1 MSAFEPLQPI
11 WQPEE
16 ISDRLSNRL
25 KDFQTTRLLSLTPH
39 RTVYACEWVGQSVVL
54 KLSGLPGINE
64 AEDLAWQWL
73 GQYLPV
79 PKVVATGLADQISWL
94 LQARLEG
101 KVLSEL
107 PESEQ
112 LFYWPVLCQLL
123 NQLIAAPL
131 PRWPLPQTVHEP
143 WRDFLLRPQR
153 LIWAQ
158 DDELRFCYQEPE
170 LLNEL
175 FTRLDHGLEG
185 LEQSGGFSLAS
196 PQWLLHGDF
205 KPGNLI
211 VLEGEVQG
219 LIDWHECRSGDFIF
233 DLAKLLTYYAP
244 EQIPELFKVYCQ
256 NLPTALAEA
265 KDLTLRL
272 KTCLVSLSL
281 HKLLRYGEYPAEKA
295 HHYRERLAWVRQ
307 VLPILDGL

>member
-1 MSAFEPLQPI
+1 MSAFEPLKPI

-16 ISDRLSNRL
+16 ISDRLRDLEITS
-25 KDFQTTRLLSLTPH
+25 LLSLTPH

-54 KLSGLPGINE
+54 KLSGMPGINE

-73 GQYLPV
+73 GQSLPV
-79 PKVVATGLADQISWL
+79 PKVVAAGLADQISWL

-101 KVLSEL
+101 DVLSDL
-107 PESEQ
+107 SASEQ
-112 LFYWPVLCQLL
+112 LFYWPALCQLL
-123 NQLIAAPL
+123 TQLLAAPL
-131 PRWPLPQTVHEP
+131 PRWPLPQSVHEP

-158 DDELRFCYQEPE
+158 DYELSFCYQEPE
-170 LLNEL
+170 LLNDL
-175 FTRLDHGLEG
+175 FARLDHGLET
-185 LEQSGGFSLAS
+185 LEHSGRFSSAS

-205 KPGNLI
+205 KPDNLI
-211 VLEGEVQG
+211 VLRGEIQG

-233 DLAKLLTYYAP
+233 DLAKLLTYFAP
-244 EQIPELFKVYCQ
+244 EQLPDLFKAYCQ
-256 NLPTALAEA
+256 SLPEALAAAE
-265 KDLTLRL
+265 DLKLRL

-295 HHYRERLAWVRQ
+295 HHYQERLTWVRQ
-307 VLPILDGL
+307 LLPILDEL